1 MAEILEDKKEWEGK
15 TGGGNIG
22 QKILFYY
29 FRYGSIFLSYL
40 FMGMVVFYYLVKN
53 RQETINI
60 YSYFRTKIKY
70 GVFKS
75 MISTYRNHYLFGKT
89 IIDKFAMFAG
99 RKNEYKIL
107 VDGEEIFH
115 QLAENPEKG
124 AILINSHVG
133 SAEIAGY
140 VLTQDKK
147 KFYALVY
154 GGEASAIQQYRTKI
168 LEEKNIYMIPVI
180 DGFSHIFD
188 LNNALRGKN
197 FISIAGDRVY
207 TDSKNIRFSFLGEAA
222 AFPIGPFQLATK
234 MKVPMMFSFV
244 MQEGYKT
251 YHCYV
256 KKVLVEEYESI
267 EKDKQV
273 EYVMSKYVESL
284 EEILKKYPLQ
294 WYNFYKFWN

>member
-22 QKILFYY
+22 QKTLFFY
-29 FRYGSIFLSYL
+29 FRYGSIPLSYF
-40 FMGMVVFYYLVKN
+40 FMGFVVFFYLIKN
-53 RQETINI
+53 REEAQNI
-60 YSYFRTKIKY
+60 YSYFRTKIGY
-70 GVFKS
+70 SPIKS
-75 MISTYRNHYLFGKT
+75 VLSTYRNHFLFGKT

-99 RKNEYKIL
+99 RKEEYKIE
-107 VDGEEIFH
+107 VEGNEVFH
-115 QLAENPEKG
+115 ELADNPDKG

-140 VLTQDKK
+140 VLKQEKK

-154 GGEASAIQQYRTKI
+154 GGEVSAIQQYRAKI
-168 LEEKNIYMIPVI
+168 LAEKNIFMIPVT

-188 LNNALRGKN
+188 LNNALKGHN

-207 TDSKNIRFSFLGEAA
+207 TDSKNLKFNFLGEQA
-222 AFPIGPFQLATK
+222 AFPIGPFLLATK
-234 MKVPMMFSFV
+234 MKVPLMFSFV
-244 MQEGYKT
+244 MQEGYKS

-256 KKVLVEEYESI
+256 KKVMVEEYQYLT
-267 EKDKQV
+267 KDQQI
-273 EYVMSKYVESL
+273 EYVMQRYVSSL